1 MKFVYGMK
9 SILPTRRKKIMS
21 NLTHLFKVG
30 QKVKCSMDGKL
41 HSGTVKET
49 YTDHIIVDVP
59 GISNHCYFENG
70 FNMDCVYPEYNF

>member
-21 NLTHLFKVG
+21 NLTRLFKVG